1 MLRTV
6 AAMTVKRQDERH
18 APGHAAG
25 NVQYVRPMH
34 SVYRDAL
41 IGIARFG
48 LGAAGAEN
56 TKQSE
61 CGDEGDAE
69 LHSALIGRS
78 RGRTL
83 RAGRVRR
90 CGMDISGGDVV
101 IVGGGLIGLA
111 VAFELARRGATVR
124 VFDTGEPGRAAS
136 WAGAGMLA
144 PYTEAIDDRAFLD
157 LCAASLAAYP
167 EFVERVREGS
177 GFDSKLRLDGIVNAA
192 FDEKQFEHVS
202 GRVRDL
208 RNAGIACDLLDRAE
222 TLATE
227 PALGANVVGAAVV
240 RCEGSVDNRRL
251 GRALLAACV
260 ARGVRV
266 SQVASIGVECDERR
280 VLGIRTDRGF
290 VPARAVV
297 NACGAWAG
305 SLDGVPAGYLP
316 PVFPVKGQMLALAV
330 PDGLVRR
337 PAWVPGAYFVP
348 RDDGRLLVGAT
359 VESAGFRHS
368 RDGRRHACLARRG
381 TRGGARAARLLGRR
395 NVGGPASRK
404 RRTDARL
411 SAPRRSKASISLPD
425 IFATGSFSPR

>member
-1 MLRTV
+1 
-6 AAMTVKRQDERH
+6 
-18 APGHAAG
+18 
-25 NVQYVRPMH
+25 
-34 SVYRDAL
+34 
-41 IGIARFG
+41 
-48 LGAAGAEN
+48 
-56 TKQSE
+56 
-61 CGDEGDAE
+61 
-69 LHSALIGRS
+69 
-78 RGRTL
+78 
-83 RAGRVRR
+83 
-90 CGMDISGGDVV
+90 MDISGGDVV
-101 IVGGGLIGLA
+101 IAGGGLIGLA
-111 VAFELARRGATVR
+111 VAFELAQRGATVR

-177 GFDSKLRLDGIVNAA
+177 GVDSRLRLDGIVNAA

-208 RNAGIACDLLDRAE
+208 RNAGIACELLDRAE
-222 TLATE
+222 TLALE
-227 PALGANVVGAAVV
+227 PALGSNVVGAAVV

-280 VLGIRTDRGF
+280 VLGVRTDRGF
-290 VPARAVV
+290 VPASAVV

-305 SLDGVPAGYLP
+305 SLEGVPAGYLP
-316 PVFPVKGQMLALAV
+316 PVFPLKGQMLALAV

-359 VESAGFRHS
+359 VESEGFDTRVTAGGMHALLDAALAGAPALRGFSVAETWAGLRPGS
-368 RDGRRHACLARRG
+368 ADGRPFIGATPLEGFYLATGHFRNG
-381 TRGGARAARLLGRR
+381 ILLAPVTATLVADAIAGERAATEAFGLGRLI
-395 NVGGPASRK
+395 SRV
-404 RRTDARL
+404 
-411 SAPRRSKASISLPD
+411 
-425 IFATGSFSPR
+425 

>member
-1 MLRTV
+1 
-6 AAMTVKRQDERH
+6 
-18 APGHAAG
+18 
-25 NVQYVRPMH
+25 
-34 SVYRDAL
+34 
-41 IGIARFG
+41 
-48 LGAAGAEN
+48 
-56 TKQSE
+56 
-61 CGDEGDAE
+61 
-69 LHSALIGRS
+69 
-78 RGRTL
+78 
-83 RAGRVRR
+83 
-90 CGMDISGGDVV
+90 MDISGGDVV
-101 IVGGGLIGLA
+101 IAGGGLIGLA

-144 PYTEAIDDRAFLD
+144 PYTEAVDDREFLD

-177 GFDSKLRLDGIVNAA
+177 GFDPKLRLEGIVNAA

-260 ARGVRV
+260 ARGVLV
-266 SQVASIGVECDERR
+266 SQVSVNRRGVRRTPRARRSHRSRLRSREGGRQRVRR
-280 VLGIRTDRGF
+280 VGGHPRRRSG
-290 VPARAVV
+290 R
-297 NACGAWAG
+297 
-305 SLDGVPAGYLP
+305 YLP

-337 PAWVPGAYFVP
+337 PAWVPAPTSCRVTT
-348 RDDGRLLVGAT
+348 DGC
-359 VESAGFRHS
+359 SS
-368 RDGRRHACLARRG
+368 ARRS
-381 TRGGARAARLLGRR
+381 
-395 NVGGPASRK
+395 N
-404 RRTDARL
+404 
-411 SAPRRSKASISLPD
+411 PRVSTLA
-425 IFATGSFSPR
+425 